1 MLFHIFYIYL
11 KKNLRIIGRKI
22 KFQRI
27 EESKEETSL
36 LKVKILFQQLQKKV
50 KIFKNNWHKI
60 LFNHKIK
67 KYKESLKMIE

>member
-36 LKVKILFQQLQKKV
+36 LKVKILFQQLQEKA

-60 LFNHKIK
+60 LFNDKIK